1 MTKRVGKN
9 VNKRKEKYKKI
20 YNFYRCSDRFLIFV
34 NIFIHLSEE
43 IKKVSFILQRTTNI
57 CKIENRRKR
66 QCTGYHRYRRLY
78 RITILKITFT

>member
-9 VNKRKEKYKKI
+9 VNKRKENYKKI

-43 IKKVSFILQRTTNI
+43 IKKVSFILQRTNVQQI
-57 CKIENRRKR
+57 FVKSKIEGKDSV
-66 QCTGYHRYRRLY
+66 QVIIVIVVYIALQY
-78 RITILKITFT
+78 